1 MISAENLSIQ
11 FSGEY
16 LFHSASFKINSG
28 DKIGVVGPNGCGKT
42 TLLRLIAGI
51 QEPESGSFNFQSGIS
66 IGYLPQDYISED
78 SDKSLFD
85 EVYRSNSK
93 LIELEVAEKNL
104 LHKLRSSQDQS
115 SVKKLG
121 EVQEK
126 IHEINPEVFKSNIK
140 KILTGLGFN
149 ESDFTKNV
157 SLFSGGWKMRIALSK
172 ILLSDPDI
180 LLLDEPTN
188 HLDLDSLEFLIKYL
202 QRFSGAIMI
211 VSHDQHFLNTITQK
225 TLGFSFDTIT
235 MYNGNV
241 KSYLEAEES
250 KREQLI
256 ASYKNQ
262 QQKIKQIERF
272 IERFRYKATK
282 ARQVQSRIKMLDKI
296 EKIDLLDEDHTISFN
311 FNNSPRSGKVVLR
324 LERVSKS
331 FGDHIVFDEIELEID
346 REDKIAIVGING
358 SGKTT
363 LSKIIADEDKI
374 DSGEKILGHNVMVGY
389 FSQDIAENLDLNI
402 SVIETVENVDPSKS
416 QRELRT
422 ILGCFLFQ
430 GDDVFKK
437 VKVLSGGEKSRLAL
451 TKILLRP
458 SNFLIMDEP
467 TNHLDINSKK
477 ILQDA
482 LIDYDGS
489 LLIVSHDVDFLDP
502 IVNKVIEVKDKKI
515 KTYLGNVS
523 EYLAKMGERGSNPA
537 IETKSE
543 GPFGESKV
551 NQKRLQKRS
560 EAEARQ
566 KFYQVTKIVKAKIH
580 SIEKEISALEK
591 NKQKI
596 EAEMNDLSF
605 IEKINN
611 QNIFIEYR
619 DLTER
624 LQKLYTDWEQ
634 HSNEYLEKENMFF
647 GNEEK

>member
-78 SDKSLFD
+78 SGKSLFD

-126 IHEINPEVFKSNIK
+126 IQEINPEVFKSNIK

-235 MYNGNV
+235 MFNGNV
-241 KSYLEAEES
+241 KNYLEAEES

-311 FNNSPRSGKVVLR
+311 FNNVPKSGKVVFR

-363 LSKIIADEDKI
+363 LSKIIADEETI
-374 DSGEKILGHNVMVGY
+374 DSGVKILGHNVMVGY

-430 GDDVFKK
+430 GDEVFKK
-437 VKVLSGGEKSRLAL
+437 VRVLSGGEKSRLAL

-502 IVNKVIEVKDKKI
+502 IVNKVIEVKNKKI

-523 EYLAKMGERGSNPA
+523 EYLAKTGERGSNPA
-537 IETKSE
+537 IETKE
-543 GPFGESKV
+543 IKV

-580 SIEKEISALEK
+580 SIEKEISVLEK
-591 NKQKI
+591 KKRLI
-596 EAEMNDLSF
+596 EAEMSAPLF
-605 IEKINN
+605 IEKSNN
-611 QNIFIEYR
+611 HKIFIEYR

-624 LQKLYTDWEQ
+624 LQKLYSEWEQ
-634 HSNEYLEKENMFF
+634 HSTEYLEKENMFF
-647 GNEEK
+647 GNEAK

>member
-16 LFHSASFKINSG
+16 LFHSATFKINSG

-42 TLLRLIAGI
+42 TLLKLIAGI

-78 SDKSLFD
+78 SGKSLFD
-85 EVYRSNSK
+85 EVYQSNSK
-93 LIELEVAEKNL
+93 LIELENSERNL
-104 LHKLRSSQDQS
+104 IHKLQSSQDQS
-115 SVKKLG
+115 LIKKLG
-121 EVQEK
+121 EIQEK
-126 IHEINPEVFKSNIK
+126 IHDINPEVFKSNIK
-140 KILTGLGFN
+140 KILTGLGFTEN
-149 ESDFTKNV
+149 DLNRNV
-157 SLFSGGWKMRIALSK
+157 SSFSGGWKMRIALSK

-211 VSHDQHFLNTITQK
+211 VSHDQHFLNTVTHK
-225 TLGFSFDTIT
+225 TLGFSFGTIM

-241 KSYLEAEES
+241 KGYLEAEES
-250 KREQLI
+250 KREQVI
-256 ASYKNQ
+256 AAYKNQ
-262 QQKIKQIERF
+262 QQKIKQIDRF

-296 EKIDLLDEDHTISFN
+296 EKIDLPDEDHTISFN
-311 FNNSPRSGKVVLR
+311 FNNVPKSGKVVLR

-374 DSGEKILGHNVMVGY
+374 DSGEKILGHNVLVGY

-402 SVIETVENVDPSKS
+402 SVIETVENVDPLKS

-437 VKVLSGGEKSRLAL
+437 VRVLSGGEKSRLAL

-502 IVNKVIEVKDKKI
+502 IVNKVIEVKNNKI
-515 KTYLGNVS
+515 RTYLGNAS
-523 EYLAKMGERGSNPA
+523 EYLAKTEESGSDSA

-543 GPFGESKV
+543 GSFGDVKI
-551 NQKRLQKRS
+551 NQRKLQKRA

-566 KFYQVTKIVKAKIH
+566 KFYQVTKAVKAKIH
-580 SIEKEISALEK
+580 SIEKEISDLEK
-591 NKQKI
+591 NKKKI

-605 IEKINN
+605 IEKSNN
-611 QNIFIEYR
+611 HKIFIEYR
-619 DLTER
+619 DLTAR
-624 LQKLYTDWEQ
+624 LQKLYSEWEKYS
-634 HSNEYLEKENMFF
+634 HEYLEKENIFF
-647 GNEEK
+647 GKEEK